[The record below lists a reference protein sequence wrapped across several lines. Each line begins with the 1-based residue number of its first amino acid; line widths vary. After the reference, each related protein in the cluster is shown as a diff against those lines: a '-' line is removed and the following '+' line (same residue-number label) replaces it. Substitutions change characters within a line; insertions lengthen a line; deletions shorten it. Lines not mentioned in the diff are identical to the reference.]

1 MSAPGPSA
9 SSGHHQSGDED
20 SLASLEERIRRT
32 VELVKT
38 LRAERDAAFAE
49 RDQAF
54 VERDAARNTA
64 GKAMTDTQK
73 LRQEIDDMRGE
84 RKQVRTRIEK
94 LLGQMDLLSGS

>member
-1 MSAPGPSA
+1 MSAPGA
-9 SSGHHQSGDED
+9 SGEDD

-38 LRAERDAAFAE
+38 LRAERDTAFAE